1 MYSMYEKGYGQFAVG
16 IYNFNK
22 TIYSNGNE
30 KVRKW
35 WSEFFLSI
43 NTDMNECYDLR
54 TTALSFPWTEIDL
67 EWIVLK
73 VERFIDVV

>member
-1 MYSMYEKGYGQFAVG
+1 
-16 IYNFNK
+16 
-22 TIYSNGNE
+22 
-30 KVRKW
+30 
-35 WSEFFLSI
+35 
-43 NTDMNECYDLR
+43 MNECYDLR